1 MTIFAPMKRAGG
13 IVWICVPFV
22 AGAGCSAL
30 LGELPGQVWPG
41 LTVSFLIACLFAV
54 SCVTDSHEVALMAV
68 LYFLLGV
75 FCHRNALCIGYGLKV
90 PQGIT
95 NLMDR
100 FARYVRSVPFGSQD
114 TGDLLTALL
123 TGNRRWIARSTVTAF
138 RQAGAAHILAL
149 SGLHLGVLASVLRR
163 ALALMGN
170 SRPAAFVRSLAIIAA
185 SGIYTVLC
193 GMGPS
198 ILRAFFFITLR
209 EISSHYH
216 ARSMPGVNVLC
227 TACLLHLAL
236 DPLAIG
242 SLSFQLSYLAVAS
255 LIVVNPCLSGF
266 FDIFRQTVSG
276 HSPAG
281 RTEHDGR
288 LIAPLSRWLWNS
300 ISMSLSCQL
309 FTAPLVWARFHTFP
323 RYFLLTNIIALPL
336 TEIFIPLGLLCVVLY
351 ALGLDWPLL
360 YSICDSLCS
369 LLTESLAVI
378 ASM

>member
-1 MTIFAPMKRAGG
+1 MTIFAPMKRAGD
-13 IVWICVPFV
+13 IVWIAVPFV
-22 AGAGCSAL
+22 AGEGCSAL
-30 LGELPGQVWPG
+30 LGEFGGEVWPG
-41 LTVSFLIACLFAV
+41 LVLSFVIACLFAV
-54 SCVTDSHEVALMAV
+54 ICATDRHEVPLMAA
-68 LYFLLGV
+68 LYFALGM
-75 FCHRNALCIGYGLKV
+75 FCHRNALCIGYGLQV

-95 NLMDR
+95 DLMDR
-100 FARYVRSVPFGSQD
+100 FARFVRSVPFGHQA

-123 TGNRRWIARSTVTAF
+123 TGNRRWIARPTVAAF

-170 SRPAAFVRSLAIIAA
+170 SRPAAFVRSLAVILA
-185 SGIYTVLC
+185 SGIYALLC

-216 ARSMPGVNVLC
+216 TRSMPGVNVLC
-227 TACLLHLAL
+227 TACLVHLVL

-255 LIVVNPCLSGF
+255 LIVVNPFLSSF
-266 FDIFRQTVSG
+266 FDTFLLAVGG
-276 HSPAG
+276 HSPAACQKS
-281 RTEHDGR
+281 DGR
-288 LIAPLSRWLWNS
+288 RIAPLSRWLWNS

-336 TEIFIPLGLLCVVLY
+336 TELFIPLGLLSVALH
-351 ALGLDWPLL
+351 ALGLDWTPLHSL
-360 YSICDSLCS
+360 CDILCS
-369 LLTESLAVI
+369 LLTGSLTVI
-378 ASM
+378 ASI